1 VGTGKVYLVGAGPGD
16 PDLLTRRA
24 LKRLRQADLVLYDGL
39 VPTAIVTLARRA
51 KHRLV
56 SRRPGTCRLAPAAA
70 VELMVDAARAGD
82 RVVRLR
88 AGDPFVLAR
97 GAEEILGLAGAGV
110 PFEIVPGLTTASAA
124 ATVAGI
130 PLTHRGVASGFVVV
144 SGHSPDAY
152 EPVLRALEP
161 DSVTVVALMGLAER
175 AAIAETLLARGW
187 SADTP
192 AAIVLNASR
201 VDQEVRRVTLG
212 ELRVG
217 HGGNGGHGGW
227 PGRERGSMRGGDIAL
242 RDLRPLRES
251 SAPGV
256 IVIGRVVE
264 VGAVIAAAQAAAPP
278 RRATT
283 ISRAAARAAAFQEE
297 SWPR

>member
-1 VGTGKVYLVGAGPGD
+1 MTPRGFVSIVGAGPGD

-24 LKRLRQADLVLYDGL
+24 LKRLRRADLVLYDGL
-39 VPTAIVTLARRA
+39 VPLSIVTLARRA

-97 GAEEILGLAGAGV
+97 GAEEILGLAAAGV

-130 PLTHRGVASGFVVV
+130 PLTHRGVASAFVVV

-175 AAIAETLLARGW
+175 AAIAQTLIARGW
-187 SADTP
+187 SPDTP
-192 AAIVLNASR
+192 AAIVTNASR
-201 VDQEVRRVTLG
+201 PGQEIARVTLE
-212 ELRVG
+212 ELKR
-217 HGGNGGHGGW
+217 
-227 PGRERGSMRGGDIAL
+227 PRGSFYGNRKTTPEVVSA
-242 RDLRPLRES
+242 

-264 VGAVIAAAQAAAPP
+264 VGAVIAAAQAAVPP

-283 ISRAAARAAAFQEE
+283 ISRTAARAAVLQEE

>member
-1 VGTGKVYLVGAGPGD
+1 MTPRGFVSIVGAGPGD

-24 LKRLRQADLVLYDGL
+24 LKRLRGADLVLYDGL
-39 VPTAIVTLARRA
+39 VPLSIVTLARKA

-70 VELMVDAARAGD
+70 VELMVDAARAGR

-97 GAEEILGLAGAGV
+97 GAEEILGLAAAGV

-175 AAIAETLLARGW
+175 GAIAETLMARGW
-187 SADTP
+187 RPETP
-192 AAIVLNASR
+192 VAIVTNASR
-201 VDQEVRRVTLG
+201 PGQEIQRLTLEELKRPRRSLLPKTVATTS
-212 ELRVG
+212 EVF
-217 HGGNGGHGGW
+217 
-227 PGRERGSMRGGDIAL
+227 
-242 RDLRPLRES
+242 
-251 SAPGV
+251 APGV

-283 ISRAAARAAAFQEE
+283 ISRTAARAAVLQEE

>member
-1 VGTGKVYLVGAGPGD
+1 MTSEGFVSIVGAGPGD

-24 LKRLRQADLVLYDGL
+24 VKRLRQADLVLYDGL
-39 VPTAIVTLARRA
+39 VPEAIVTLARRA

-97 GAEEILGLAGAGV
+97 GAEEILGLAAAGV

-144 SGHSPDAY
+144 SGHSPEAY

-161 DSVTVVALMGLAER
+161 DSVTVVALMGLAQR
-175 AAIAETLLARGW
+175 AAIADTLIARGW
-187 SADTP
+187 SLDTP
-192 AAIVLNASR
+192 TAIVTNASR
-201 VDQEVRRVTLG
+201 ANQEIERFTLR
-212 ELRVG
+212 ELSEP
-217 HGGNGGHGGW
+217 GGNGGHGRR
-227 PGRERGSMRGGDIAL
+227 PSLGDH
-242 RDLRPLRES
+242 RPLRES

-264 VGAVIAAAQAAAPP
+264 VGAVIAAAQAAAPT

-283 ISRAAARAAAFQEE
+283 MSRPAARAAAVSRNQEE

>member
-1 VGTGKVYLVGAGPGD
+1 MTPRGFVSIVGAGPGD

-39 VPTAIVTLARRA
+39 VPEAIVALARRA
-51 KHRLV
+51 RARLV

-97 GAEEILGLAGAGV
+97 GAEEILGLAAAGV

-161 DSVTVVALMGLAER
+161 DSVTVVALMGLGER
-175 AAIAETLLARGW
+175 GAIADALIARGW
-187 SADTP
+187 SPETP
-192 AAIVLNASR
+192 AAIVTNASR
-201 VDQEVRRVTLG
+201 PGQEIWRGTL
-212 ELRVG
+212 
-217 HGGNGGHGGW
+217 
-227 PGRERGSMRGGDIAL
+227 DAL
-242 RDLRPLRES
+242 RHRVS
-251 SAPGV
+251 SQETNKTPGV

-278 RRATT
+278 RHATT
-283 ISRAAARAAAFQEE
+283 ISRIAARRATLQEE
-297 SWPR
+297 TWPR

>member
-1 VGTGKVYLVGAGPGD
+1 MTPRGFVSIVGAGPGD

-24 LKRLRQADLVLYDGL
+24 LKRLRRADLVLYDGL
-39 VPTAIVTLARRA
+39 VPLSIVTLARRA

-70 VELMVDAARAGD
+70 VELMVDAARGGD

-97 GAEEILGLAGAGV
+97 GAEEILGLAAAGV

-130 PLTHRGVASGFVVV
+130 PLTHRGVASAFVVV

-161 DSVTVVALMGLAER
+161 DSVTVVALMGLGER
-175 AAIAETLLARGW
+175 AAIARTLIARGW
-187 SADTP
+187 SPDTP
-192 AAIVLNASR
+192 AAIVTNASR
-201 VDQEVRRVTLG
+201 PGQEIERLTLK
-212 ELRVG
+212 ELK
-217 HGGNGGHGGW
+217 
-227 PGRERGSMRGGDIAL
+227 
-242 RDLRPLRES
+242 RPDVVS
-251 SAPGV
+251 ASAPGV

-283 ISRAAARAAAFQEE
+283 ISRTAARAAVLQEE